1 MSNAKTYERVARA
14 LILAFVG
21 VAGGVSADAAPDYRL
36 AGIVAVGSD
45 RLLAVIEM
53 PDGRQGLF
61 RSGDALG
68 EGRIR
73 DITRSDVRVEING
86 QDLLLSL
93 RGNPKLSAAVPVVE
107 TYEDEPFVEAPPED
121 VTTRNQP
128 LFYADTVRLL
138 TSARGG
144 AGGSQVAGEPAAAA
158 GPADAATAEALSTRL
173 NELLGVPS
181 GARIIGVNG
190 VLTGSPQEVIDKIV
204 PLLGEARPVRLDI
217 SGAGDVQTILITPV
231 DESPIQ

>member
-1 MSNAKTYERVARA
+1 MSNAKACERTACA
-14 LILAFVG
+14 LILVLIGIAAG
-21 VAGGVSADAAPDYRL
+21 VLAEAAPDYRL
-36 AGIVAVGSD
+36 AGIVAVGAD

-61 RSGDALG
+61 RAGDALG
-68 EGRIR
+68 DGRIR
-73 DITRSDVRVEING
+73 DITRADVRVEMNG
-86 QDLLLSL
+86 QELVLSL

-107 TYEDEPFVEAPPED
+107 AHEDDAMVEAPSED
-121 VTTRNQP
+121 TTTRTQP

-138 TSARGG
+138 TSVRGD
-144 AGGSQVAGEPAAAA
+144 
-158 GPADAATAEALSTRL
+158 PADKQDPGTTAAVATLNGASAGALSARL

-181 GARIIGVNG
+181 GAQIVGVNG
-190 VLTGSPQEVIDKIV
+190 APASSPQDVIDKIV

-217 SGAGDVQTILITPV
+217 SGATDIQTIVITPV